1 MTSEKQAQDKTR
13 RVRMQ
18 ARAASPAR
26 TSSLSDEAILPRP
39 IPHRAVAHALHSTA
53 LHAGPPIST
62 YIQAKK
68 DASSFGVLVLIGV
81 AAAFR
86 ATFLPHMTKPSVA
99 SKLAEANHP
108 VAVPPQWLP
117 VLLAANTPVPPI
129 NHRRLVFETIETTE
143 DLREAAVNYTN
154 NATAAEATY
163 GPIGSWDVSGITD
176 MTNIFR
182 DLTTFNADISGW
194 ETNQVTNMKRMFQ
207 VHALAQPPA
216 EPFPACR

>member
-1 MTSEKQAQDKTR
+1 VSACRRARLAQHAQAL
-13 RVRMQ
+13 
-18 ARAASPAR
+18 
-26 TSSLSDEAILPRP
+26 SLTLPSCLAP
-39 IPHRAVAHALHSTA
+39 LIPHRAVAHALHSTA
-53 LHAGPPIST
+53 LQVPPSQP
-62 YIQAKK
+62 IQARK
-68 DASSFGVLVLIGV
+68 DASNFGVLVLIGV

-99 SKLAEANHP
+99 SKLAEASHP

-117 VLLAANTPVPPI
+117 VLLAANTPVLPT
-129 NHRRLVFETIETTE
+129 NHRRLLGVFTTNAELKTAATEYNTNAAAAETTH
-143 DLREAAVNYTN
+143 
-154 NATAAEATY
+154 

-176 MTNIFR
+176 MNEIFR

-194 ETNQVTNMKRMFQ
+194 DTNQVTSMGRMFQ

>member
-26 TSSLSDEAILPRP
+26 ASSLSDEAILPRP

-53 LHAGPPIST
+53 LQVPPSQP
-62 YIQAKK
+62 IQARK

-99 SKLAEANHP
+99 SKLAEANPP
-108 VAVPPQWLP
+108 VALA
-117 VLLAANTPVPPI
+117 LAA
-129 NHRRLVFETIETTE
+129 
-143 DLREAAVNYTN
+143 
-154 NATAAEATY
+154 
-163 GPIGSWDVSGITD
+163 S
-176 MTNIFR
+176 
-182 DLTTFNADISGW
+182 
-194 ETNQVTNMKRMFQ
+194 
-207 VHALAQPPA
+207 ALAKPAAGVAVAASALPLYSSSPPSPSPPPPSQPPVRTM
-216 EPFPACR
+216 PASNHHVG

>member
-1 MTSEKQAQDKTR
+1 MSACRRARLAQHAQAL
-13 RVRMQ
+13 
-18 ARAASPAR
+18 
-26 TSSLSDEAILPRP
+26 SLTLPSCLAP
-39 IPHRAVAHALHSTA
+39 LIPHRAVAHALHSTA
-53 LHAGPPIST
+53 LQVPPSQP
-62 YIQAKK
+62 IQARK

-154 NATAAEATY
+154 NATAAETTY
-163 GPIGSWDVSGITD
+163 GPIFSWDVSAITD

-182 DLTTFNADISGW
+182 GLTTFNADISGW

>member
-26 TSSLSDEAILPRP
+26 TSSLSDEAIF
-39 IPHRAVAHALHSTA
+39 PHRAVAHALHSTA
-53 LHAGPPIST
+53 LQVPPSQP
-62 YIQAKK
+62 IQARK

-117 VLLAANTPVPPI
+117 VLLAANTPGPPTH
-129 NHRRLVFETIETTE
+129 HRRLLGVFTT
-143 DLREAAVNYTN
+143 
-154 NATAAEATY
+154 NAELTTAAIDYNADVAAAELEH

-176 MTNIFR
+176 MNSIFR
-182 DLTTFNADISGW
+182 DLTSFNADISGW

>member
-13 RVRMQ
+13 RVRMR

-53 LHAGPPIST
+53 LQVPPSQP
-62 YIQAKK
+62 IQARK

-154 NATAAEATY
+154 NATAAETTY
-163 GPIGSWDVSGITD
+163 GPIFSWDVSAITD

-182 DLTTFNADISGW
+182 GLTTFNADISGW